1 MEKGLSDDGALCVRV
16 RMALSVVKANN
27 LLIRGSRERQ
37 RPRRPYISDRFAMY
51 DWQTG
56 SEW

>member
-1 MEKGLSDDGALCVRV
+1 MEEGLSDDGALCEG
-16 RMALSVVKANN
+16 RMALSVVKANS

-51 DWQTG
+51 DWQTW